1 MKASTIATGRTRNN
15 LAFPD
20 RSLMDPTFST
30 RSSNS
35 DVVNTDPK
43 PEFLPGDTANNKLEH
58 LDGIHI
64 LASESKEDS
73 GKSEQ
78 DMLSKVSQAD
88 QDHNALNF
96 SEGLAHEKDSELDT
110 SLSLQPDAILNQSKM
125 NHAYIN
131 KNVSLSEE
139 LVAERELNLSMALS
153 GRACELVTN
162 ISCVDARD
170 V

>member
-1 MKASTIATGRTRNN
+1 
-15 LAFPD
+15 
-20 RSLMDPTFST
+20 
-30 RSSNS
+30 
-35 DVVNTDPK
+35 
-43 PEFLPGDTANNKLEH
+43 LEH

-139 LVAERELNLSMALS
+139 LV
-153 GRACELVTN
+153 G
-162 ISCVDARD
+162 D
-170 V
+170 

>member
-1 MKASTIATGRTRNN
+1 
-15 LAFPD
+15 
-20 RSLMDPTFST
+20 
-30 RSSNS
+30 
-35 DVVNTDPK
+35 
-43 PEFLPGDTANNKLEH
+43 LEH

-96 SEGLAHEKDSELDT
+96 SEVLAHEKDSELAT
-110 SLSLQPDAILNQSKM
+110 SLSLQPNAILNQSKM

-139 LVAERELNLSMALS
+139 LV
-153 GRACELVTN
+153 G
-162 ISCVDARD
+162 D
-170 V
+170 